1 MKKSGAWLVRY
12 ALEQIGVKY
21 TFGIPGVH
29 NTEIYDELNKSESI
43 MPLLVTHEEGA
54 SFMADAV
61 SRTSDHIGTLMIV
74 PAAGITHAASGIG
87 EASLDGIPM
96 LIISGGVRSDGM
108 AYQLHDID
116 QHTLLK
122 PITKATFKV
131 TDHAEVVPTLYR
143 AYSIATDGEP
153 GPVMVEIPVNVA
165 MFRGE
170 VGKPPPYSADEHRHE
185 PPRID
190 TNAIEQ
196 AAQLLVDAKHPGIF
210 AGWGARHATAEL
222 VELAEWLGAPVSTTL
237 QGLSVLPANHPLH
250 TGMGFGAYAVP
261 AAAESFKRCDALL
274 AVATRFSE
282 IPTGSYGI
290 AVPEALVHVDI
301 NPTVFNANY
310 PAKVALRCDAK
321 LGLSALLAAV
331 KSKLGGPRDSL
342 SLQEKIRNLKQ
353 AYRDEWFDHTAEGRV
368 NPARFFAAA
377 RGQLADD
384 DFVVCDDGNHTF
396 LAAELM
402 PIHRSGR
409 FISPTDFN
417 AMGYCVPAAIGTKLA
432 NPDNQVLGIVG
443 DGAFMMTCMELITAN
458 RHRLGLVIAV
468 FNDGELAQIA
478 QAQNT
483 PYNRKTCT
491 TLSGL
496 NVEGVA
502 LATGCE
508 YLRLE
513 NNDDI
518 DAKLRQALALAREGA
533 AVLLDVLVDYSKPTR
548 FTKGVVKNNLGR
560 FEFPEKMRFITRAI
574 KRRITG

>member
-29 NTEIYDELNKSESI
+29 NTEIYDELNKSDTI
-43 MPLLVTHEEGA
+43 TPLLVTHEEGA

-61 SRTSDHIGTLMIV
+61 SRTSDHIGTLVIV
-74 PAAGITHAASGIG
+74 PAAGVTHAASGIG

-96 LIISGGVRSDGM
+96 LIIAGGVRTDGM
-108 AYQLHDID
+108 AYQLHDVD

-131 TDHAEVVPTLYR
+131 TDHQAVVPTLYR
-143 AYSIATDGEP
+143 AYDIATKGEP
-153 GPVMVEIPVNVA
+153 GPVMVEIPVNIA

-170 VGKPPPYSADEHRHE
+170 VSE
-185 PPRID
+185 PPTYSTDAHRQ
-190 TNAIEQ
+190 AIPQAVADAVEQ
-196 AAQLLVDAKHPGIF
+196 AARLLIEARQPGIF

-222 VELAEWLGAPVSTTL
+222 VELAEWLGAPVATTL
-237 QGLSVLPANHPLH
+237 QGLSVMPANHALH
-250 TGMGFGAYAVP
+250 TGMGFGDYAVP
-261 AAAESFKRCDALL
+261 AAAASFKRCDALL

-282 IPTGSYGI
+282 IPTGSFGVN
-290 AVPEALVHVDI
+290 VPQALVHMDI

-310 PAKVALRCDAK
+310 PAEVTLHCDAK
-321 LGLSALLAAV
+321 AGLAALLAAV
-331 KSKLGGPRDSL
+331 KRRLGSPRDSL
-342 SLQEKIRNLKQ
+342 PLAEKIRTLKQ
-353 AYRDEWFDHTAEGRV
+353 GYRDEWFQHSTEGRV

-377 RGQLADD
+377 RERLADD

-396 LAAELM
+396 LTAELM
-402 PIHRSGR
+402 PIHRSGH

-432 NPDNQVLGIVG
+432 NPDKQVLGIAG
-443 DGAFMMTCMELITAN
+443 DGAFMMTCMELITAS
-458 RHRLGLVIAV
+458 RHRLGLVMAV
-468 FNDGELAQIA
+468 FNDGELAQIS
-478 QAQNT
+478 QAQNV

-502 LATGCE
+502 LATGCA
-508 YLRLE
+508 YLRLA
-513 NNDDI
+513 NNDEI
-518 DAKLRQALALAREGA
+518 DAKLDRALQLAREGTP
-533 AVLLDVLVDYSKPTR
+533 VLLDVLVDYSKPTR
-548 FTKGVVKNNLGR
+548 FTQGIVKTNLGR
-560 FEFPEKMRFITRAI
+560 FEFPEKVRFITRAI